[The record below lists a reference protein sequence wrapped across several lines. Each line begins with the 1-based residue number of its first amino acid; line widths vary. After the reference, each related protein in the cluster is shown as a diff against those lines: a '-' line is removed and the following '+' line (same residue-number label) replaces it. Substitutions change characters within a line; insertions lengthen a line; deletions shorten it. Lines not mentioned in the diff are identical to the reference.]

1 MMIRNIENEINL
13 IRKSAAEFAQ
23 KALTLDR
30 NEHDQYPFLKGIDDL
45 MRQAYDLDFFHI
57 LLPDRFDGIDQGME
71 AFCVLLDEIC
81 REDAS
86 LGVSIFTNA
95 LAQQILLLAGADDL
109 LKAIASNPKTFEDF
123 LIAFPAM
130 NNPSEVS
137 HVSRA
142 IVSGNGYLL
151 SGKIDYLVLGNVA
164 RQAIIPAVINDEKAF
179 SWFLIDLTKNNSV
192 KSDPVLSLG
201 VRACPAVDLTLYLA
215 PSDIIGKPGDGA
227 KYFDQLTLKMA
238 AASAAMSLGLMRG
251 AYDFALDYCKHREQG
266 GKKIIQW
273 SEMKMMLAE
282 MGIQIQIANMCVTS
296 AARAIDQ
303 ELSDWKQKALAA
315 AIHVQSQACHIT
327 SFGIQTMGG
336 VGYMQDFPQE
346 KRFRDAQHLQSLL
359 GLAPLK
365 KIKFFNQTVS

>member
-238 AASAAMSLGLMRG
+238 AASASS
-251 AYDFALDYCKHREQG
+251 
-266 GKKIIQW
+266 GKILP
-273 SEMKMMLAE
+273 SV
-282 MGIQIQIANMCVTS
+282 QISRVN
-296 AARAIDQ
+296 
-303 ELSDWKQKALAA
+303 LS
-315 AIHVQSQACHIT
+315 
-327 SFGIQTMGG
+327 
-336 VGYMQDFPQE
+336 
-346 KRFRDAQHLQSLL
+346 
-359 GLAPLK
+359 
-365 KIKFFNQTVS
+365 